1 MSTPRLL
8 VVEDHAE
15 SRDILVRYFA
25 RQGFVVEAVEDAAAA
40 LEAIAT
46 LRPDLVLLDIMM
58 PDMSGLEALFLI
70 RQTLA
75 REELPVVMVTA
86 KDSLDDVVEAL
97 ALGAN
102 DFVTKPLDL
111 PTLGARVRAHL
122 RLATRPL

>member
-1 MSTPRLL
+1 MTGPRLL
-8 VVEDHAE
+8 VVEDHDE
-15 SRDILVRYFA
+15 SRDILVRYFT
-25 RQGFVVEAVEDAAAA
+25 RQGFAVEAAADAADA
-40 LEAIAT
+40 LRAIAAAP
-46 LRPDLVLLDIMM
+46 PDLVLLDIMM

-70 RQTLA
+70 RQAHL
-75 REELPVVMVTA
+75 REALPVVMVTA

-102 DFVTKPLDL
+102 DFVTKPFDL